1 MARKKGSEGI
11 EKDFKILEDGI
22 KKLLDSTQEE
32 RFEELSENMEEKMDE
47 RLSSFRDELERRI
60 DNMKKERVDIAS
72 FLAEIRK
79 NRERI
84 ARMEGRVSSF
94 KKQDSTTKSGLEN
107 DIHREF
113 ERIRDDVKQGTTEN
127 TETIKIIEAEMANI
141 RERIGEIKML
151 GDGLKGLDME
161 SLARD
166 IEVLKQKTH
175 WLEENIEKLDIQPLF
190 ERIREI
196 EEDLRATRGES
207 PLIIE

>member
-1 MARKKGSEGI
+1 MARKRPEGI
-11 EKDFKILEDGI
+11 ESDFKTLEDGI
-22 KKLLDSTQEE
+22 RKLLDSTQEE
-32 RFEELSENMEEKMDE
+32 RFEELSESVEETVDE
-47 RLSSFRDELERRI
+47 KLSSFRDELERRMDI
-60 DNMKKERVDIAS
+60 MKKERIDIAS

-84 ARMEGRVSSF
+84 AKMEGRLGSF
-94 KKQDSTTKSGLEN
+94 KKHDSTRRDGLED

-113 ERIRDDVKQGTTEN
+113 ERIRDDVKKDTAEN
-127 TETIKIIEAEMANI
+127 AEAIKIIEAEISNI
-141 RERIGEIKML
+141 RERIGEIKMI
-151 GDGLKGLDME
+151 GDGMKGFDME

-166 IEVLKQKTH
+166 IEVLKQRTH

-196 EEDLRATRGES
+196 EEQLRTTRGES